1 MAEFEDKL
9 NSILS
14 DPNSMAQI
22 MQLAQSLSGGNNSSA
37 QTPPPPP
44 QQPYA
49 QQNYPPQQQPYSYP
63 PPQQTYAPPQQPY
76 AYAPPPQQQA
86 YPPPPWQGAPGFG
99 GSSPPGGAP
108 NPPTSWTNSLS
119 SLLGSIDPAWI
130 AKLMPLAQEL
140 GSSQNSNAKTLLYA
154 MRPYLKQE
162 RQDKVERALQLARLL
177 HIGKKFISN
186 WEV

>member
-22 MQLAQSLSGGNNSSA
+22 MQLAQSLSGGNNASA
-37 QTPPPPP
+37 QQPQQPYAQPNYPPP
-44 QQPYA
+44 QQPYP
-49 QQNYPPQQQPYSYP
+49 PPQQQG
-63 PPQQTYAPPQQPY
+63 YAPPQQPY
-76 AYAPPPQQQA
+76 AYTPPPQQQA
-86 YPPPPWQGAPGFG
+86 YSPPPWQGASGSGGFPPQG
-99 GSSPPGGAP
+99 GTMNS
-108 NPPTSWTNSLS
+108 PTSWTNSIS
-119 SLLGSIDPAWI
+119 SLLGGIDPAWI

-140 GSSQNSNAKTLLYA
+140 GNSQNSNAKALLYA

>member
-22 MQLAQSLSGGNNSSA
+22 MQLAQSLSGGNGGSA

-44 QQPYA
+44 QQPYP
-49 QQNYPPQQQPYSYP
+49 QQNYPPQQPYSYP
-63 PPQQTYAPPQQPY
+63 PPQQTYTPPQQPY
-76 AYAPPPQQQA
+76 AYPPPQQQA
-86 YPPPPWQGAPGFG
+86 YPPPPWQGAPG
-99 GSSPPGGAP
+99 SPPSGGAP
-108 NPPTSWTNSLS
+108 NSQPSWTNSVS
-119 SLLGSIDPAWI
+119 SLLGGIDPAWI

>member
-22 MQLAQSLSGGNNSSA
+22 MQLAQSLSGGNGGSA

-44 QQPYA
+44 QQPYP
-49 QQNYPPQQQPYSYP
+49 QQNYPPQQPYSYP
-63 PPQQTYAPPQQPY
+63 PPQQTYTPPQQPY
-76 AYAPPPQQQA
+76 AYPPQQQA
-86 YPPPPWQGAPGFG
+86 YPPPPWQGAPG
-99 GSSPPGGAP
+99 SPPSGGAP
-108 NPPTSWTNSLS
+108 NSQPSWTNSVS
-119 SLLGSIDPAWI
+119 SLLGGIDPAWI